1 MTKTTTKRDGAEMAT
16 NTTKTKKRN
25 LPISV
30 CDIVEAED
38 LGLERGWHD
47 RLAATPEE
55 KRAAN
60 IKAMFEVMGIKPAD
74 EHETTKGGAE

>member
-1 MTKTTTKRDGAEMAT
+1 MTKKMVKRS
-16 NTTKTKKRN
+16 

-47 RLAATPEE
+47 RVAATPEE
-55 KRAAN
+55 ERAAN
-60 IKAMFEVMGIKPAD
+60 IKAMFEIMGISPAD
-74 EHETTKGGAE
+74 EKETTKGGS